1 MADRSS
7 CYSIT
12 SDICVYIRRYV
23 VTRVKKTVL
32 VIWSAWFVSVRTVIK
47 LDIVG

>member
-1 MADRSS
+1 MDDRNC
-7 CYSIT
+7 CYSIS

-32 VIWSAWFVSVRTVIK
+32 VIWSAWFLSVRIVIK
-47 LDIVG
+47 LDIGG